1 MGRKSGAVDVEEKRC
16 ARVGRKTGAARR
28 KAERAALRIGTRI
41 GVDASRE
48 GRGRWGRLSVAHS
61 AGAPA
66 RYVFVGCVT
75 SLIT

>member
-1 MGRKSGAVDVEEKRC
+1 MDVEEKRC
-16 ARVGRKTGAARR
+16 ARVGRKSG
-28 KAERAALRIGTRI
+28 AALRIGTRI